1 MDSSDSKN
9 TTENTTLGFSPE
21 ENTETNTTLGFP
33 SDKYTD
39 TNTTPEKVPSWKG
52 NLSKRWSKKGPSKAE
67 LTDTF
72 LDMKNSLLVQSAN
85 VVGLNRRIEIL
96 ERDMADL
103 IRYINSRI

>member
-21 ENTETNTTLGFP
+21 ENT
-33 SDKYTD
+33 D
-39 TNTTPEKVPSWKG
+39 TNTTPEKVPLWKG

>member
-9 TTENTTLGFSPE
+9 TTENTTFGFSPE
-21 ENTETNTTLGFP
+21 ENTESNTKLGFP

-52 NLSKRWSKKGPSKAE
+52 NLSKRWSKKQPTKSE
-67 LTDTF
+67 LTDTI

-85 VVGLNRRIEIL
+85 VIGLNRRIEIL

>member
-21 ENTETNTTLGFP
+21 EN
-33 SDKYTD
+33 TD

-72 LDMKNSLLVQSAN
+72 LDMKNSLLVQSN
-85 VVGLNRRIEIL
+85 NIVGLNRRIEIL

>member
-21 ENTETNTTLGFP
+21 ENTE
-33 SDKYTD
+33 

>member
-21 ENTETNTTLGFP
+21 EN
-33 SDKYTD
+33 TD

-96 ERDMADL
+96 ERDMADS

>member
-9 TTENTTLGFSPE
+9 TAENTTLGFSPE
-21 ENTETNTTLGFP
+21 ENT
-33 SDKYTD
+33 D
-39 TNTTPEKVPSWKG
+39 TNTTPEKAPSWKG
-52 NLSKRWSKKGPSKAE
+52 NLSKRWSKKQPTKSE

-72 LDMKNSLLVQSAN
+72 LDMKNSLLVQSN
-85 VVGLNRRIEIL
+85 NIVGLNRRIEIL

>member
-21 ENTETNTTLGFP
+21 EN
-33 SDKYTD
+33 TD

-96 ERDMADL
+96 ERDMEDL

>member
-21 ENTETNTTLGFP
+21 EN
-33 SDKYTD
+33 TD